1 MIRPMFTL
9 VRLLVSVAALGLVLA
24 ACGEE
29 RRPSGVPAIDATVI
43 AKVEATVAA
52 KATAAAAPTATP
64 SPTPSPIPTATPVP
78 PPALDPVWSRRFFS
92 ISGDQGDGDAVLDGA
107 GSIYVASA
115 VGSALRGQTYSG
127 GRFDVFLRKYDS
139 EGELIWTRQ
148 FGTAG
153 LDRVGGVVA
162 DGAGNVYVAGS
173 VGGALPDQDHM
184 GGVSDMYVRKY
195 DGEGMEL
202 WTRQIGS
209 EGDDF
214 AHAVALDEAGN
225 VYLAGYTRGPGPSGL
240 GDEYA
245 RLSKL
250 DGEGND
256 VWSRTFGTAA
266 EDQAISVAVDRPGNV
281 YVSGPT
287 TGAFP
292 GETAPDGHWDSYLRK
307 FDAAG
312 DEQWTVQLGTED
324 GGTFFEV
331 VVDAEGHP
339 YVIGT
344 SGGGLEGQTYAGGT
358 TDAFVRK
365 YDNEG
370 NDLWTRQFGSRGFD
384 VVHGATVDEYGSLY
398 LAGFAGHSLP
408 GQTFLGGRSDAF
420 VTKYDGE
427 GNGVWTVQFGTS
439 DLDSAYDVTVGP
451 TGAVFLLGVTR
462 SVFPIPNSQR
472 ATVFFVTKY
481 TEAPPAD
488 TVVN

>member
-1 MIRPMFTL
+1 MIRPMLTPI
-9 VRLLVSVAALGLVLA
+9 RLLVSVAALGLVLP

-29 RRPSGVPAIDATVI
+29 RRPSGIPAIDATVI

-52 KATAAAAPTATP
+52 KAATAAAPTATP
-64 SPTPSPIPTATPVP
+64 AP

-107 GSIYVASA
+107 GNVYVVSA

-127 GRFDVFLRKYDS
+127 GRFDVFLRKYDDG
-139 EGELIWTRQ
+139 GEHLWTRQ
-148 FGTAG
+148 FGTEG
-153 LDRVGGVVA
+153 LDRVGGVVV
-162 DGAGNVYVAGS
+162 DSAGNAYVAGS

-184 GGVSDMYVRKY
+184 GGDFDIYLRKY
-195 DGEGMEL
+195 DREGEEL

-214 AHAVALDEAGN
+214 AHAVALDEPGN
-225 VYLAGYTRGPGPSGL
+225 VYLAGHTRGPGTSGL

-245 RLSKL
+245 RLYKL
-250 DGEGND
+250 DSDGRD
-256 VWSRTFGTAA
+256 VWTRQFGTAA
-266 EDQAISVAVDRPGNV
+266 EDQAISVAVDGSGNV

-292 GETAPDGHWDSYLRK
+292 GYAEPDGHWDSYLRK
-307 FDAAG
+307 YDAAG
-312 DEQWTVQLGTED
+312 DEQWTVQVGTED

-331 VVDAEGHP
+331 VVDAGGFP

-344 SGGGLEGQTYAGGT
+344 SGGGLDGHAYAGGT

-365 YDNEG
+365 YDPQG

-384 VVHGATVDEYGSLY
+384 VVHGVTVDQHGSVY

-408 GQTFLGGRSDAF
+408 GQTYLGGRSDAF
-420 VTKYDGE
+420 VRKYDGE
-427 GNGVWTVQFGTS
+427 GNDRWTVQFGTS
-439 DLDSAYDVTVGP
+439 DLDSAYDITVGP
-451 TGAVFLLGVTR
+451 TGAVYLLGVTR
-462 SVFPIPNSQR
+462 SVFPIPDGQR

-481 TEAPPAD
+481 SETPPGNTA
-488 TVVN
+488 VN